1 MKSCAV
7 IGAPPSQFKFKYNEK
22 HTACKRLKRVMQ
34 KQFILLYQQGV
45 HDFYI
50 GSSLGTEIWAG
61 EILLRLKE
69 DPAFSAIQLHVLLP
83 YSGHDAAW
91 DARSRLRLSFILC
104 HAFEQ
109 IPLSQN
115 ADGYRLMPTKLL
127 EHADLLLAV
136 CSTQQSPVGSVGTAL
151 LRAQDRRSPVIAV
164 DPDTAEIS
172 HLKDGSLISE
182 IV

>member
-22 HTACKRLKRVMQ
+22 HTACKRLKRVIRE
-34 KQFILLYQQGV
+34 QFILLYQQGV

-91 DARSRLRLSFILC
+91 DARSRTRLSFILR

-109 IPLSQN
+109 ITLSQN
-115 ADGYRLMPTKLL
+115 SDGYRLMPTKLL
-127 EHADLLLAV
+127 ERSDLLLAV
-136 CSTQQSPVGSVGTAL
+136 CDIQSHLTGSVGTAL
-151 LRAQDRRSPVIAV
+151 LCAKNCSIPITMIH
-164 DPDTAEIS
+164 PDTAEIS
-172 HLKDGSLISE
+172 HSKDGAPNPE

>member
-1 MKSCAV
+1 M

-45 HDFYI
+45 HDFYF

-91 DARSRLRLSFILC
+91 DARSRTRLSFILR

-109 IPLSQN
+109 ITLSQN
-115 ADGYRLMPTKLL
+115 SDGYRLMPTKLL
-127 EHADLLLAV
+127 ERSDLLLAV
-136 CSTQQSPVGSVGTAL
+136 CDIQSHLTGSVGTAL
-151 LRAQDRRSPVIAV
+151 RCAKNCSIPITMIH
-164 DPDTAEIS
+164 PDTAEIS
-172 HLKDGSLISE
+172 HSKDGAPNPE

>member
-50 GSSLGTEIWAG
+50 GSSLGAEIWAG

-91 DARSRLRLSFILC
+91 DARSRTRLSFILR

-109 IPLSQN
+109 ITLSQN
-115 ADGYRLMPTKLL
+115 SDGYRLMPTKLL
-127 EHADLLLAV
+127 ERSDLLLAV
-136 CSTQQSPVGSVGTAL
+136 CDIQSHLTGSVGTAL
-151 LRAQDRRSPVIAV
+151 RCAKNCSIPITMIH
-164 DPDTAEIS
+164 PDTAEIS
-172 HLKDGSLISE
+172 HSKDGAPNPE

>member
-1 MKSCAV
+1 M

-69 DPAFSAIQLHVLLP
+69 DPAFSAVQLHVLLP

-91 DARSRLRLSFILC
+91 DARSRMRLAFILR

-109 IPLSQN
+109 ITLSQN
-115 ADGYRLMPTKLL
+115 SDGYRLMPTKLL
-127 EHADLLLAV
+127 EHADFLLAV
-136 CSTQQSPVGSVGTAL
+136 CSTQQYPAGSAGTAL
-151 LRAQDRRSPVIAV
+151 LCAKNCSIPITMIH
-164 DPDTAEIS
+164 PDTAEIS
-172 HLKDGSLISE
+172 HSKDGAPNPE

>member
-22 HTACKRLKRVMQ
+22 HTACKRLKRVLREL
-34 KQFILLYQQGV
+34 FVSLYQQGV
-45 HDFYI
+45 RDFYI
-50 GSSLGTEIWAG
+50 GSSLGAEIWAG

-69 DPAFSAIQLHVLLP
+69 ESAFSAVQLHVLLP
-83 YSGHDAAW
+83 YPGHDAVW
-91 DARSRLRLSFILC
+91 DARSRMRLAFILR

-109 IPLSQN
+109 ITLSQN
-115 ADGYRLMPTKLL
+115 SDGYRLMPTKLL

-136 CSTQQSPVGSVGTAL
+136 CSTQQSPAGSVGTAL
-151 LRAQDRRSPVIAV
+151 LRAQDRRIPVIAV

-172 HLKDGSLISE
+172 HLKDGSLTSE

>member
-7 IGAPPSQFKFKYNEK
+7 IGARPSQFKFKYNEK

-91 DARSRLRLSFILC
+91 DARSRLRLSFILR

-109 IPLSQN
+109 ITLSQN

-127 EHADLLLAV
+127 ERSDLLLVV
-136 CSTQQSPVGSVGTAL
+136 CDMQAHLTGSVGAAIL
-151 LRAQDRRSPVIAV
+151 SAQNRSIPITMIH
-164 DPDTAEIS
+164 PDTAEIS
-172 HLKDGSLISE
+172 HSKDGAPSPE

>member
-45 HDFYI
+45 HDFYFA
-50 GSSLGTEIWAG
+50 SSLGTEIWAG

-91 DARSRLRLSFILC
+91 DARSRLRLSFIL
-104 HAFEQ
+104 HTLLSRL
-109 IPLSQN
+109 PL
-115 ADGYRLMPTKLL
+115 AKTRMAT
-127 EHADLLLAV
+127 V
-136 CSTQQSPVGSVGTAL
+136 
-151 LRAQDRRSPVIAV
+151 
-164 DPDTAEIS
+164 
-172 HLKDGSLISE
+172 
-182 IV
+182 

>member
-45 HDFYI
+45 HDFYF
-50 GSSLGTEIWAG
+50 GSSLGSEIWAG

-91 DARSRLRLSFILC
+91 DARSRLRLSFILR

-109 IPLSQN
+109 ITLTNHHP
-115 ADGYRLMPTKLL
+115 M
-127 EHADLLLAV
+127 
-136 CSTQQSPVGSVGTAL
+136 
-151 LRAQDRRSPVIAV
+151 
-164 DPDTAEIS
+164 
-172 HLKDGSLISE
+172 
-182 IV
+182 

>member
-7 IGAPPSQFKFKYNEK
+7 IGAPPRQFKFKYNEK

-91 DARSRLRLSFILC
+91 DARSRLRLSFILR

-109 IPLSQN
+109 ITLSQN
-115 ADGYRLMPTKLL
+115 SDGYRLMPTKLL

-136 CSTQQSPVGSVGTAL
+136 CDIQSHLTGSVGTAL
-151 LRAQDRRSPVIAV
+151 LCAKNCSIPITMIH
-164 DPDTAEIS
+164 PDTAEIS
-172 HLKDGSLISE
+172 HSKDGAPNPE

>member
-1 MKSCAV
+1 
-7 IGAPPSQFKFKYNEK
+7 
-22 HTACKRLKRVMQ
+22 MQ

-91 DARSRLRLSFILC
+91 DARSRTRLSFILR

-109 IPLSQN
+109 ITLSQN
-115 ADGYRLMPTKLL
+115 SDGYRLMPTKLL
-127 EHADLLLAV
+127 ERSDLLLVV
-136 CSTQQSPVGSVGTAL
+136 CDMQAHLTGSVGAAIL
-151 LRAQDRRSPVIAV
+151 SAQNRSIPITMIH
-164 DPDTAEIS
+164 PDTAEIS
-172 HLKDGSLISE
+172 HSKDGAPNPE

>member
-7 IGAPPSQFKFKYNEK
+7 IGARPSQFKFKYNEK

-69 DPAFSAIQLHVLLP
+69 DPTFSAIQLHVLLP

-91 DARSRLRLSFILC
+91 DARSRLRLSFILR

-109 IPLSQN
+109 ITLSQN

-136 CSTQQSPVGSVGTAL
+136 CSTQQSLAGSVGTAL
-151 LRAQDRRSPVIAV
+151 LCAQDRSIPVTMIH
-164 DPDTAEIS
+164 PDTAEIS
-172 HLKDGSLISE
+172 HSKDGAPNPE

>member
-91 DARSRLRLSFILC
+91 DARSRTRLSFILR

-109 IPLSQN
+109 ITLSQN
-115 ADGYRLMPTKLL
+115 SDGYRLMPTKLL
-127 EHADLLLAV
+127 ERSDLLLAV
-136 CSTQQSPVGSVGTAL
+136 CDIQSHLTGSVGPAL
-151 LRAQDRRSPVIAV
+151 LCAKNCSIPITMIH
-164 DPDTAEIS
+164 PDTAEIS
-172 HLKDGSLISE
+172 HSKDGAPNPE

>member
-50 GSSLGTEIWAG
+50 GSSLGTEIWAS

-69 DPAFSAIQLHVLLP
+69 DPAFSAVQLHVLLP
-83 YSGHDAAW
+83 YSGHDAVW
-91 DARSRLRLSFILC
+91 DARSRMRLAFILR

-109 IPLSQN
+109 ITLSQN
-115 ADGYRLMPTKLL
+115 SDGYRLMPTKLL

-136 CSTQQSPVGSVGTAL
+136 CSTQQSPAGSVGTAL
-151 LRAQDRRSPVIAV
+151 LRAQDRRIPVIAV

-172 HLKDGSLISE
+172 HSKDGAPSPE

>member
-22 HTACKRLKRVMQ
+22 HTAYKRLKRVIRE
-34 KQFILLYQQGV
+34 QFILLYQQGV

-50 GSSLGTEIWAG
+50 GSSLGAEIWAG

-91 DARSRLRLSFILC
+91 DARSRTRLSFILR

-109 IPLSQN
+109 ITLSQN
-115 ADGYRLMPTKLL
+115 SDGYRLMPTKLL
-127 EHADLLLAV
+127 ERSDLLLAV
-136 CSTQQSPVGSVGTAL
+136 CDIQSHLTGSVGSAIL
-151 LRAQDRRSPVIAV
+151 SAQNRSIPITMIH
-164 DPDTAEIS
+164 PDTAEIS
-172 HLKDGSLISE
+172 HLKDGAPNPK

>member
-7 IGAPPSQFKFKYNEK
+7 VGASPSQFKFKYNEK
-22 HTACKRLKRVMQ
+22 HTACKGLKRVLREL
-34 KQFILLYQQGV
+34 FVSLYQQGV

-91 DARSRLRLSFILC
+91 DARSRTRLSFILR

-109 IPLSQN
+109 ITLSQN
-115 ADGYRLMPTKLL
+115 SDGYRLMPTKLL
-127 EHADLLLAV
+127 ERSDLLLAV
-136 CSTQQSPVGSVGTAL
+136 CDIQSHLTGSVGTAL
-151 LRAQDRRSPVIAV
+151 LCAKNCSIPITMIH
-164 DPDTAEIS
+164 PDTAEIS
-172 HLKDGSLISE
+172 HSKDGAPNPE

>member
-7 IGAPPSQFKFKYNEK
+7 IGTPPSQFKFKYNEK

-91 DARSRLRLSFILC
+91 DARSRTRLSFILR

-109 IPLSQN
+109 ITLSQN
-115 ADGYRLMPTKLL
+115 SDGYRLMPTKLL
-127 EHADLLLAV
+127 ERSDLLLAV
-136 CSTQQSPVGSVGTAL
+136 CDIQSHLTGSVGTAL
-151 LRAQDRRSPVIAV
+151 LCAKNCSIPITMIH
-164 DPDTAEIS
+164 PDTAEIS
-172 HLKDGSLISE
+172 HSKDGAPNPE

>member
-7 IGAPPSQFKFKYNEK
+7 VGASPSQFKFKYNEK
-22 HTACKRLKRVMQ
+22 HTACKRLKRVLREL
-34 KQFILLYQQGV
+34 FVSLYQQGV
-45 HDFYI
+45 RDFYF
-50 GSSLGTEIWAG
+50 GSSLGAEIWAG

-91 DARSRLRLSFILC
+91 DARSRTRLSFILR

-109 IPLSQN
+109 ITLSQN
-115 ADGYRLMPTKLL
+115 SDGYRLMPTKLL
-127 EHADLLLAV
+127 ERSDLLLAV
-136 CSTQQSPVGSVGTAL
+136 CDIQSHLTGSVGTAL
-151 LRAQDRRSPVIAV
+151 LCAKNCSIPITMIH
-164 DPDTAEIS
+164 PDTAEIS
-172 HLKDGSLISE
+172 HSKDGAPNPE

>member
-50 GSSLGTEIWAG
+50 GSSLGTEIWAS

-91 DARSRLRLSFILC
+91 DARSRLRLSFILR

-109 IPLSQN
+109 ITLSQN

-136 CSTQQSPVGSVGTAL
+136 CSTQQYPGGSAGTAL
-151 LRAQDRRSPVIAV
+151 LCAQNRSIPITMIH
-164 DPDTAEIS
+164 PDTTEIS
-172 HLKDGSLISE
+172 HSKDSAPSPE